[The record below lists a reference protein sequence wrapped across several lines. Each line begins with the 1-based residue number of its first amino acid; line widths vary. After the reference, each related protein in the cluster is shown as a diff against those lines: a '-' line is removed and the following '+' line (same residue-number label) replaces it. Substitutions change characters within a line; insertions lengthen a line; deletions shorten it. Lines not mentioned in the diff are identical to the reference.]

1 MKIIQQLLLAAA
13 FVIVPNLAFADN
25 HELAREPHGIDAP
38 TPESSPPQPAPA
50 QKITIY
56 TAKTIVT
63 LDPGT
68 PTAEAVAVMDGK
80 ILGVG
85 TLDEVKGWVTDQE
98 VEIDRRFED
107 AVIIPGLIEAHMHP
121 QITGV
126 LWLGAYVGRFDRTAP
141 DGTLV
146 KGMGTKQA
154 VLDRLKEAAAK
165 LPNDGS
171 WLVGWGYQPEF
182 YADSPLTRADLD
194 PISNGHPI
202 FVENLSMHIYY
213 ANSKAFE
220 IAGIGDDTDIVGIIK
235 KDGKPTGEIEEIK
248 AALAFASKLPPL
260 DAKTLLKATWG
271 AAELAHRVGVTT
283 FADLSFGSIPGGYK
297 AYQTVAAD
305 PNYPV
310 RIVLNPII
318 QVFESPEVAAKG
330 GLDALTEWHK
340 ADTDRLSFGGVKFV
354 VDGSIQ
360 GYTGLFQWPGY
371 YKTFANG
378 VANISQDEL
387 TKGVTEVHRRG
398 FQAVIHTNAD
408 EATEMA
414 LTALTEAQRKYPQP
428 PTRDRLEHNQYVTQ
442 SQLVRM
448 KELGVATNL
457 FTNHIYYWGDLHY
470 STFVGPDRAEDMNPA
485 GSAQRLGIP
494 FSMHSDASVTPVDPL
509 FCMWTAT
516 ARKTMSGRVLG
527 EAERITVPQAL
538 HAVTLGAAYLL
549 GQDDKK
555 GSIKTGKL
563 ADFTILDRNPLDVAS
578 PDELKDIKVLGTV
591 MGGKAFPAGP
601 LTETVPADKAP

>member
-1 MKIIQQLLLAAA
+1 MRSANGLRRAAVAAAIAALAAS
-13 FVIVPNLAFADN
+13 PNFAIADN
-25 HELAREPHGIDAP
+25 HELAREPHGIETPVPEPAP
-38 TPESSPPQPAPA
+38 PAQPATK
-50 QKITIY
+50 KITIF

-63 LDPGT
+63 EDPGT
-68 PTAEAVAVMDGK
+68 PTATAVAVMDGK
-80 ILGVG
+80 ILGAG

-98 VEIDRRFED
+98 VEIDDRFKD

-126 LWLGAYVGRFDRTAP
+126 LWQGTYVGRFDRVAP
-141 DGTLV
+141 DGTQV
-146 KGMGTKQA
+146 KGLETKEA
-154 VLDRLKEAAAK
+154 VLARLKEAAAK
-165 LPNDGS
+165 LPADGK
-171 WLVGWGYQPEF
+171 WVVGWGYQPEF
-182 YADSPLTRADLD
+182 YNDSPLTRADLD

-213 ANSKAFE
+213 ANSKAFD
-220 IAGIGDDTDIVGIIK
+220 IAGIGEDTDIVGIVK

-260 DAKTLLKATWG
+260 DAKTLLKATWD

-305 PNYPV
+305 PNFPV

-330 GLDALTEWHK
+330 GLDYLTELHK
-340 ADTDRLSFGGVKFV
+340 SDTDRLSFGGVKFV

-360 GYTGLFQWPGY
+360 GYTGLFLWPFY

-378 VANISQDEL
+378 IANISQDEL
-387 TKGVTEVHRRG
+387 TKWVGEVHKRG
-398 FQAVIHTNAD
+398 FQSVIHTNAD
-408 EATEMA
+408 GATEMA
-414 LTALTEAQRKYPQP
+414 LNALTEAQRNYPQP
-428 PTRDRLEHNQYVTQ
+428 NTRDRLEHNQFVTQ
-442 SQLVRM
+442 SQLLRM
-448 KELGVATNL
+448 KSLGVGTNL
-457 FTNHIYYWGDLHY
+457 FTNHIYYWGDMHY

-494 FSMHSDASVTPVDPL
+494 YSMHSDASVTPVDPL
-509 FCMWTAT
+509 FCMWTAV

-527 EAERITVPQAL
+527 ENERISIPDAL

-555 GSIKTGKL
+555 GSIVTGKF
-563 ADFTILDRNPLDVAS
+563 ADFTVLDRNPLEVSS
-578 PDELKDIKVLGTV
+578 PDELTQIKVLGTV
-591 MGGKAFPAGP
+591 MGGKVFPAGA
-601 LTETVPADKAP
+601 LQGAP